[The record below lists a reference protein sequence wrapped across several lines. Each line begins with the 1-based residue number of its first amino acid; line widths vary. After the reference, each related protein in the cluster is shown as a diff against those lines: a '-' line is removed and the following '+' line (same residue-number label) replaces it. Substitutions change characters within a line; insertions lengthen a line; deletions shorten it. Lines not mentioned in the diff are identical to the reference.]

1 MRTSTRGGSRVRD
14 RSGTTGFALIEA
26 LIATVV
32 LACGVMTTAYL
43 AIASARVAVAS
54 RQNSLVAQLARTKM
68 EHLRALAW
76 TSDAAVVPVTDWSSD
91 VAAAEPAPSGGV
103 GLGLSPANSLSTN
116 VAGFCDFLDAQGR
129 WLGTGPTAPPG
140 AAWVR
145 RWSVT
150 ALPGVADTLA
160 VSVVVAPAAPSD
172 ADGVRRARAIAGARL
187 LSIRTRRAR

>member
-1 MRTSTRGGSRVRD
+1 MRTATSDRSRVGSCR
-14 RSGTTGFALIEA
+14 GANGFALIEA

-32 LACGVMTTAYL
+32 LAGGVMTTAYL
-43 AIASARVAVAS
+43 AAASATVMAAS
-54 RQNSLVAQLARTKM
+54 RQNGLVTQLARNKM

-91 VAAAEPAPSGGV
+91 VTAAEPAPSGGL
-103 GLGLSPANSLSTN
+103 GLALSPADSLSTN

-129 WLGTGPTAPPG
+129 WLGTGTTAPRG

-172 ADGVRRARAIAGARL
+172 ADGVRRARTIAGARL